1 MWRAKRYFWHC
12 FEEKKMNIYVKEK
25 VKEKVVD
32 RTKLIEQ
39 MHVKEKVVDRT
50 NMWGRCKWDNF

>member
-1 MWRAKRYFWHC
+1 
-12 FEEKKMNIYVKEK
+12 MNIYVKEK

-50 NMWGRCKWDNF
+50 NMWGRCK